1 MAKFFL
7 QMNLVL
13 EGETEEEVLAQVR
26 SQLQDLHR
34 RHAFDNA
41 GFGLVRDGDRGNK
54 NLLRPRVE
62 GRFGNH
68 LVNKKITLEELFS
81 SDGNSTNSEG

>member
-7 QMNLVL
+7 QMNMVV
-13 EGETEEEVLAQVR
+13 EAETEEEALASVKL
-26 SQLQDLHR
+26 QLQDLYRAHSLSD
-34 RHAFDNA
+34 AL
-41 GFGLVRDGDRGNK
+41 FGLVRDGDRGNK

-68 LVNKKITLEELFS
+68 LVGKKISLEELF
-81 SDGNSTNSEG
+81 DTQEEQ